1 MPVIPTPEQGKQIT
15 DYTAGVFDGA
25 SLLYQSKGGTGYKVS
40 GDDVAGYVV
49 ANKVY
54 PAIGNYSIIEGIG
67 KPLTGTLTAGTTSL
81 TLSDVS
87 IDSNTEVLNVMTS
100 PLVWY
105 NDITVTTGSITIT
118 FDAQASDIGVK
129 VVIR

>member
-49 ANKVY
+49 ADKVY
-54 PAIGNYSIIEGIG
+54 PSIGNYSIIEGIG

-87 IDSNTEVLNVMTS
+87 IDSNTDVLNVMTS

-105 NDITVTTGSITIT
+105 NDITVTTGSITLT
-118 FDAQASDIGVK
+118 FDAQASDVGVK